1 MKKLS
6 MAFLAAAIAATASG
20 CIVEVAPVSPTTVG
34 MPGNAGVTTGSGRAP
49 IIQALDYSPKSVV
62 GKDDAITFTIVAN
75 DVEGDVLQYN
85 WASTKGLLSANSG
98 QVVSWKA
105 ARADGSFEPGLT
117 TVTVIIS
124 DGRST
129 TTGSVNIMI
138 DSKGQATVNGTA
150 ATPAPSTAPAS
161 ASPAPSATPSADASA
176 SPAASASPSAS
187 PSAAANTAT
196 ATVQ

>member
-20 CIVEVAPVSPTTVG
+20 CIVEVAPVPPVG
-34 MPGNAGVTTGSGRAP
+34 MSANAGATMGSGRAP
-49 IIQALDYSPKSVV
+49 IIQALDYSPKSMV
-62 GKDDAITFTIVAN
+62 GKNDAITFTIVAN

-105 ARADGSFEPGLT
+105 AKADGSFEPGLT

-138 DSKGQATVNGTA
+138 DAQGQATVNGTA
-150 ATPAPSTAPAS
+150 TAPA
-161 ASPAPSATPSADASA
+161 ATAAPSAA
-176 SPAASASPSAS
+176 
-187 PSAAANTAT
+187 
-196 ATVQ
+196 